1 MKRIAILAVG
11 IATLTASG
19 VEPVGVKVDLI
30 AKPAS
35 AVTVPIESV
44 TVSEADILRTAYDK
58 VVTRQDLI
66 AIVRGNGSEENR
78 LRALNQIWDQDDV
91 FLLFFKPGE
100 DRNVAIRTAAIDR
113 LAEIDVMKV
122 LAKKSQIHEVCEVA
136 DLKLKN
142 AFPGGRKEDIEE
154 IPAVVGQYVQRLM
167 GNLKKNP
174 L

>member
-91 FLLFFKPGE
+91 FLLLY
-100 DRNVAIRTAAIDR
+100 VIDTIHH
-113 LAEIDVMKV
+113 LQNHLLLLV
-122 LAKKSQIHEVCEVA
+122 LYLYQSHV
-136 DLKLKN
+136 
-142 AFPGGRKEDIEE
+142 
-154 IPAVVGQYVQRLM
+154 
-167 GNLKKNP
+167 NLY
-174 L
+174 